1 MTDREDIEVLAGE
14 YVLGTLDAGER
25 AAVAAR
31 RQREPKLDRAILN
44 WEQRL
49 APLSMEASEIEPPA
63 ELYGRIA
70 AGLDG
75 PAPVVAGRKA
85 PSPDANSNDGTS
97 SNVANLRRQVAT
109 WRSAAAGASLIAA
122 SLLGFIVVGEVG
134 LPSDQ
139 QKYVAVFQEGDIPP
153 TFLLSIDLKTRELT
167 IRPVAA
173 VAPEGKDYQLW
184 IVAEQLGPAP
194 RSLGLLEVGSSLS
207 RKRLEGYDPEL
218 LQGATFG
225 ISLEPE
231 GGSPTGKPTGPAL
244 HGKLIPT
251 AL

>member
-1 MTDREDIEVLAGE
+1 MTDREDIEILAGE
-14 YVLGTLDAGER
+14 YVLGTLDSDER
-25 AAVAAR
+25 VAVSAR
-31 RQREPKLDRAILN
+31 RQREPLLDRAIHD
-44 WEQRL
+44 WERRI
-49 APLSMEASEIEPPA
+49 APLLQEADEIEPPP
-63 ELYGRIA
+63 ELFAQIA
-70 AGLDG
+70 ARLDS
-75 PAPVVAGRKA
+75 PM
-85 PSPDANSNDGTS
+85 PSDALKSFRTS
-97 SNVANLRRQVAT
+97 DATALASLRRQVAT

-122 SLLGFIVVGEVG
+122 SLLGFIVVGEMQ
-134 LPSDQ
+134 LSDDQ

-153 TFLLSIDLKTRELT
+153 TFLLSIDLETREMT
-167 IRPVAA
+167 IRPVTA
-173 VAPEGKDYQLW
+173 VRPDGKDYQLW

-194 RSLGLLEVGSSLS
+194 RSLGLLEVGTAPI
-207 RKRLEGYDPEL
+207 RKRLEGYDAEL